1 MKDELQAVATIMAL
15 VNPVMCAAIFSGI
28 TGDRPRKVRIR
39 EAFTSVFIIV
49 VILMIAA
56 FFGTTIL
63 KLFGVSL
70 SAFACAGGGI
80 LVWIGINML
89 SAKQTGEVDGGDGA
103 GDGIASLMPLILFG
117 ASPGTITGV
126 ITVSASHS
134 RFAIPLTAIIA
145 IAITCLILLT
155 VLLFAA
161 RTGGK
166 DNGKSIAGKM
176 VTSYMGVIVIAMGI
190 QFALTGYRDFM
201 AAG

>member
-1 MKDELQAVATIMAL
+1 MKEELQAVATIMAL
-15 VNPVMCAAIFSGI
+15 VNPAMCVAIFSRI
-28 TGDRPRKVRIR
+28 AGDRPRNVRIK

-49 VILMIAA
+49 VVLMIAA
-56 FFGTTIL
+56 LFGTTIL

-70 SAFACAGGGI
+70 SAFSCAGGGI
-80 LVWIGINML
+80 LVWIGVNML
-89 SAKQTGEVDGGDGA
+89 SARQTGEAGVGDGA
-103 GDGIASLMPLILFG
+103 EGGITSLMPLILFG

-134 RFAIPLTAIIA
+134 RFAIPVTAIIA
-145 IAITCLILLT
+145 IAVTCLILLA

-161 RTGGK
+161 RTDGK
-166 DNGKSIAGKM
+166 NGSKSIASRM
-176 VTSYMGVIVIAMGI
+176 LTSYMGVIVIAMGI